1 MYFLCVVIKNIEY
14 MDVKE
19 RKAKEYADCIPYY
32 QDRRIHA
39 AEDFIAGWEA
49 AVEYLMS
56 EKETEAVDEDAGV

>member
-1 MYFLCVVIKNIEY
+1 

-19 RKAKEYADCIPYY
+19 EKAKEYAVSIPYY
-32 QDRRIHA
+32 QDRRIHT

>member
-1 MYFLCVVIKNIEY
+1 

-19 RKAKEYADCIPYY
+19 EKAKEYADSIPYY

-49 AVEYLMS
+49 SVEYLMS